1 VIFVSESEMIFK
13 QEEDIIIDEKRNMR
27 RKGEAMNM
35 NVILLVQFLGA
46 LVLSGAA
53 VIVAVMIIWRTVRR
67 RNDSDK
73 RDGGTKPSNHKMDI
87 ALPAEDSPL
96 RELKEKERLADEYCR
111 VTQAIE
117 DIKSEEVYKKIF
129 LRYANVYQ
137 ILIGLERRLNQ
148 NDISDEEFMEEIHM
162 ALENSRIG
170 QQLSEKGFLVDEVRV
185 EIDKK
190 HYKSLCLDLSV
201 GELQNDL
208 AKQKKML
215 DHYQSLM
222 SFKNHILQTG
232 TDMYSVSRAALLDN
246 SEACR
251 EAISRMRLK
260 LEKCGC
266 YCIFADHPAF
276 AVDEDMWV
284 DFLDD
289 GPNATELPGLY
300 AKGKKGNYVLIGT
313 CCGTRRT

>member
-1 VIFVSESEMIFK
+1 MIMDNK
-13 QEEDIIIDEKRNMR
+13 TNMK
-27 RKGEAMNM
+27 RKGENMNM
-35 NVILLVQFLGA
+35 NVILLVHILGI
-46 LVLSGAA
+46 LVLIGAA
-53 VIVAVMIIWRTVRR
+53 VFGVVMVIGRTSRR

-73 RDGGTKPSNHKMDI
+73 RDGGAKPLNHKMDM
-87 ALPAEDSPL
+87 APSAEDSRL
-96 RELKEKERLADEYCR
+96 WELKEKERLADEYCR

-148 NDISDEEFMEEIHM
+148 KDISDKEFMEEIYM

-170 QQLSEKGFLVDEVRV
+170 QQLSEKGFLVEEARV
-185 EIDKK
+185 EIDKE
-190 HYKSLCLDLSV
+190 HYKSLCLELSV

-215 DHYQSLM
+215 AHYRSLM

-232 TDMYSVSRAALLDN
+232 ADMYSILQAASLN
-246 SEACR
+246 HAETCK

-276 AVDEDMWV
+276 AADENIRV

-289 GPNATELPGLY
+289 GADATELPGLY

-313 CCGTRRT
+313 CCGTRRTQNERSKQH